1 MIITKTP
8 FRMSFFGG
16 GTDYEPFFRE
26 YGGSVIS
33 TSFDK
38 FSYVTVRH
46 QPRFF
51 DYTNQIT
58 YSVIERTKSIDE
70 IDHPVVRNAM
80 KLLDMHELRISYDAD
95 LPARSGLGS
104 SSSFAVGL
112 LNAFHALKGKGK
124 DKHFLAKEAI
134 FLEREMCRE
143 SGGWQDQIAVAYGG
157 LNRIDFSGEEFTVN
171 PLVISNSRKQS
182 LNDHLMLYFTGLSR
196 ISSDIAKA
204 QMSAMKRK
212 KQDLL
217 EMLKLVDECEE
228 ILTGKGDIC
237 EFGRL
242 LNYNW
247 NLKRSL
253 SDKVTNEEIDTIYDN
268 ALKAGA
274 IGGKLLGAGG
284 GGFLLLFAEPD
295 KQPAVQKAMGT
306 MLRVP
311 FKFENEG
318 TRVLYYVP
326 EDWAKPDDADSQNEQ
341 AGKQYAY
348 ALK

>member
-1 MIITKTP
+1 MVITRTP

-16 GTDYEPFFRE
+16 GTDYESFFRE

-33 TSFDK
+33 TTFDK
-38 FSYVTVRH
+38 YCYVTVRH

-51 DYTNQIT
+51 DYTNQVT
-58 YSVIERTKSIDE
+58 YNVIERTQSVDE

-80 KLLDMHELRISYDAD
+80 KLLDMQELRVSYDAD

-112 LNAFHALKGKGK
+112 LNGFHALKGKGK
-124 DKHFLAKEAI
+124 DKHLLAEEAI
-134 FLEREMCRE
+134 HVERVLCQE

-157 LNRIDFSGEEFTVN
+157 LNRIDFSSEGFSVN
-171 PLVISNSRKQS
+171 PLIVSNARKQL
-182 LNDHLMLYFTGLSR
+182 LNDHLMLYFTGFSR
-196 ISSDIAKA
+196 TSSDIAKA
-204 QMSAMKRK
+204 QVSAMGKKR
-212 KQDLL
+212 QDLL
-217 EMLKLVDECEE
+217 EMLKLVDECEK

-242 LNYNW
+242 LNYHW
-247 NLKRSL
+247 DLKRGL
-253 SDKVTNEEIDTIYDN
+253 TDRVTNEAIDTLYDR
-268 ALKAGA
+268 AMKAGA

-295 KQPAVQKAMGT
+295 RQPAVRKAMGS

-311 FKFENEG
+311 FKFENDG

-326 EDWAKPDDADSQNEQ
+326 EEWTQPDEIESQKEDIEQ
-341 AGKQYAY
+341 
-348 ALK
+348 